1 MISSSEKSMDALIPV
16 LNTRNFLEQ
25 FDVFKGSILAKSG
38 KEFKSFTTG
47 LPYEWE
53 QYKKP
58 YFPDLGLDLLIKL
71 GEAPEQAYLT
81 QLTGQ
86 GLTIVEIPTDGSRR
100 DAAARTVEAIRGGA
114 DVIYQPTFLD
124 GQWDERTIA

>member
-71 GEAPEQAYLT
+71 GEAPGASVFNSVNRT
-81 QLTGQ
+81 RTHNRRN
-86 GLTIVEIPTDGSRR
+86 TD
-100 DAAARTVEAIRGGA
+100 
-114 DVIYQPTFLD
+114 
-124 GQWDERTIA
+124 